1 MLHTCFKFLK
11 QRFGEIKLFN
21 NEINQKYMKNVL
33 LLLFCTAMFCSCQN
47 ERNAA
52 DMRQIMAKDDILSQ
66 LHKISS
72 FDITGFKE
80 DTLTGIIPGTS
91 LKRTIR
97 YELDISYVD
106 SNKVQQ
112 NKKGIVLFTPDGKSI
127 INAEITDK

>member
-1 MLHTCFKFLK
+1 MLRRN
-11 QRFGEIKLFN
+11 QKLFN
-21 NEINQKYMKNVL
+21 NEINQKYMKNVR

-80 DTLTGIIPGTS
+80 DTLTDIIPGTS

>member
-1 MLHTCFKFLK
+1 MLREAKNYSTMKS
-11 QRFGEIKLFN
+11 
-21 NEINQKYMKNVL
+21 NQKYMKNVR
-33 LLLFCTAMFCSCQN
+33 LLLFCTALFCSCQN

-80 DTLTGIIPGTS
+80 DTLTDIIPGTS

-127 INAEITDK
+127 ISAEITDK

>member
-1 MLHTCFKFLK
+1 
-11 QRFGEIKLFN
+11 
-21 NEINQKYMKNVL
+21 
-33 LLLFCTAMFCSCQN
+33 
-47 ERNAA
+47 
-52 DMRQIMAKDDILSQ
+52 MRQIMAKDDILSQ

-127 INAEITDK
+127 INTEITDK